1 MTPTPAAV
9 LSKHGLSATIGWALD
24 REHVTYALEGNI
36 SVTGAAVQWLGEFLS
51 LEDPTE
57 EVAKL
62 AARVESAGG
71 LYLVPAF
78 VGLGAPYWNHP
89 ARALTSGFTRGSPA
103 PHLARPP
110 LEARPPP
117 LPP

>member
-36 SVTGAAVQWLGEFLS
+36 SVTGAAVQWLGDFLS
-51 LEDPTE
+51 LEDPAE
-57 EVAKL
+57 EAAKL

-78 VGLGAPYWNHP
+78 VGLGPPYWDYA
-89 ARALTSGFTRGSPA
+89 ARGLISGITHGSTTA
-103 PHLARPP
+103 HLV
-110 LEARPPP
+110 
-117 LPP
+117 